1 MIWRGLF
8 ILACLLAKPGFAG
21 DFTHD
26 RIIGFSENGAYFAFK
41 TYGLQRG
48 SGLPYAT
55 VFVVDLMQ
63 NAWVSGSPFRAGRDE
78 SAMAEVEAAPFAAL
92 ERVRH
97 EALDN
102 AATMLQDLGIRRPA
116 TVLYSAGIG
125 QAHMAQEVTRIA
137 IPNPDNPTA
146 PPMREFALRLSGIPV
161 PAAVD
166 YCLRPDALRGYRL
179 ELVRP
184 GGGAQVLHQDQRI
197 PASRGCAE
205 AYRIDAVVSAGY
217 PQSDDTLVALISV
230 WRQGFEGLE
239 RHVIAAPIPPRP
251 DTTTAPTSAPS
262 QPDLNSLITE
272 FLGSAVAL
280 DLAELDAT
288 LPVRQQADPDAL
300 RWPDADLPPL
310 ARAIEIFAAQEGF
323 APHGR
328 IWMTQESVEIIPEGA
343 GGPMRVS
350 LIRLQAFNLGEAR
363 RNELMD
369 FLDANAVAPLEAFG
383 AGPHVEWRFV
393 MRPIQGMR
401 ADIVAAA
408 RHEIAAGDAVDCGPS
423 VCTSPEPLDMDTLGQ
438 ACTDLPPSQVSGAL
452 TGLGQALATQSED
465 AQATEWLVEHGLWQ
479 ADGMQIVP
487 VQSGAPQACWWAAQ
501 QPD

>member
-1 MIWRGLF
+1 MIRRVLVV
-8 ILACLLAKPGFAG
+8 IACLLAKPGFAG

-26 RIIGFSENGAYFAFK
+26 RIIGFSEDGAYFAFK

-78 SAMAEVEAAPFAAL
+78 SSMAEVEAAPLVAL

-97 EALDN
+97 EALDS
-102 AATMLQDLGIRRPA
+102 AASMLQDLGIRRPA
-116 TVLYSAGIG
+116 TMLYSAGIG
-125 QAHMAQEVTRIA
+125 QAHMAQEVTRIS

-146 PPMREFALRLSGIPV
+146 QPIREFALRLSDIPV

-179 ELVRP
+179 ELVQP
-184 GGGAQVLHQDQRI
+184 GGDAQVLHQDQRI

-205 AYRIDAVVSAGY
+205 AYRIDAVLSAGY
-217 PQSDDTLVALISV
+217 PQADDTLVALISV

-251 DTTTAPTSAPS
+251 DAATTPANAPS
-262 QPDLNSLITE
+262 HPDLNSLITE
-272 FLGSAVAL
+272 FLGSAVAM
-280 DLAELDAT
+280 DVAELDAT
-288 LPVRQQADPDAL
+288 LPVRQQSDPAAL

-310 ARAIEIFAAQEGF
+310 ARAVEVFAAQDGF
-323 APHGR
+323 ALHGR
-328 IWMTQESVEIIPEGA
+328 IRLTQEYVEIIPEGA
-343 GGPMRVS
+343 GGPMQVS

-363 RNELMD
+363 RNELME
-369 FLDANAVAPLEAFG
+369 FLDASAVAPLEAFG
-383 AGPHVEWRFV
+383 AGPDVEWRFV

-401 ADIVAAA
+401 ANIVAAG
-408 RHEIAAGDAVDCGPS
+408 RHEIAPDDAVECGPS
-423 VCTSPEPLDMDTLGQ
+423 ACTAPEPLDMDTHGPTC
-438 ACTDLPPSQVSGAL
+438 AELPPSQVSGAF
-452 TGLGQALATQSED
+452 TGLGQALAARVED
-465 AQATEWLVEHGLWQ
+465 VQATEWLVEHGLWQ
-479 ADGMQIVP
+479 ADAMQIVS
-487 VQSGAPQACWWAAQ
+487 VQSGVPQACWWARQ
-501 QPD
+501 RPD

>member
-1 MIWRGLF
+1 MIWRGLV

-26 RIIGFSENGAYFAFK
+26 RIIGFSEDGAYFAFK

-78 SAMAEVEAAPFAAL
+78 STMTEVEAAPFAAL

-116 TVLYSAGIG
+116 TVLYSVGIG

-146 PPMREFALRLSGIPV
+146 QPIREFALGLSGIPV

-166 YCLRPDALRGYRL
+166 YCPRPDALRGYRL
-179 ELVRP
+179 ELVHP

-205 AYRIDAVVSAGY
+205 AYRINAVVSAGY
-217 PQSDDTLVALISV
+217 PQPEDSLVALISV

-239 RHVIAAPIPPRP
+239 RHVVAAPIPARP
-251 DTTTAPTSAPS
+251 DTATAPISAAS
-262 QPDLNSLITE
+262 HPDLNSLITE
-272 FLGSAVAL
+272 FLGSATAL
-280 DLAELDAT
+280 DVAELDAT
-288 LPVRQQADPDAL
+288 LPVRQQADPAAL

-310 ARAIEIFAAQEGF
+310 ARAVEIFAAQEGF

-328 IWMTQESVEIIPEGA
+328 IRLTQESIEIIPEGA
-343 GGPMRVS
+343 GAPMHVS

-363 RNELMD
+363 RNELIEV
-369 FLDANAVAPLEAFG
+369 LDASAVAPLEAFG
-383 AGPHVEWRFV
+383 AGPNVEWRFI

-401 ADIVAAA
+401 ADIVAAG
-408 RHEIAAGDAVDCGPS
+408 RREIPSDDALDCGPS
-423 VCTSPEPLDMDTLGQ
+423 VCTSPEPLDIETLGPTC
-438 ACTDLPPSQVSGAL
+438 AKLTPSQVRGAL
-452 TGLGQALATQSED
+452 TGLGQAIATRPED
-465 AQATEWLVEHGLWQ
+465 AQIPEWLVEHGLWQ
-479 ADGMQIVP
+479 ADAMQILA
-487 VQSGAPQACWWAAQ
+487 VQSGAPQACWWATQ
-501 QPD
+501 GPH